1 MTEVIINTNV
11 LVVAN
16 GQNSDVIESCEDA
29 CIRFLVQ
36 ASATGV
42 VLMDRLG
49 EILEEYIRAV
59 NRDRPHG
66 FGARFLFQLIQ
77 QQPDRARLEDLDKK
91 EDGEFVDFPHVP
103 ELAAFDRSDRKFA
116 ALARKTGTAVTN
128 ATDSDWADNL
138 PALQANGIAVDFL
151 CGCDKTKWFRN

>member
-1 MTEVIINTNV
+1 MTEVIIDTNV

-42 VLMDRLG
+42 VLMDGLG

-59 NRDRPHG
+59 NTDRPHG

-91 EDGEFVDFPHVP
+91 EDGEFVDFPTCRNSLRSIGRTGSSLHSP
-103 ELAAFDRSDRKFA
+103 EKP
-116 ALARKTGTAVTN
+116 AR
-128 ATDSDWADNL
+128 
-138 PALQANGIAVDFL
+138 P
-151 CGCDKTKWFRN
+151 